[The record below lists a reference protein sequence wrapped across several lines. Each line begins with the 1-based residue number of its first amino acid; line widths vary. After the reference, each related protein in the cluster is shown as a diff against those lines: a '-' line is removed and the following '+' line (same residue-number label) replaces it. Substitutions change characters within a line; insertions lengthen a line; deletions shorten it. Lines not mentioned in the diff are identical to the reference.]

1 MGHRLLKRTSFL
13 QLRLKHNH
21 STIMKPLKTLA
32 IFAAVIGSLAILPE
46 DMPTPAP
53 YAPTGNP
60 AQRVR
65 EFIQG
70 DRSTLD
76 DADLHS
82 LSVPEPLRKAA
93 QQLID

>member
-1 MGHRLLKRTSFL
+1 M
-13 QLRLKHNH
+13 
-21 STIMKPLKTLA
+21 KTLCTIIA
-32 IFAAVIGSLAILPE
+32 IAAGLALLPE
-46 DMPTPAP
+46 DMPTPAQ

-60 AQRVR
+60 SQRVR

-82 LSVPEPLRKAA
+82 LSVSKPLRKAA